1 MPYAPCPMPYAQ
13 SYLIFLRKAII
24 CHTSNFSDGVKT
36 MIASCLIPLTVC
48 LIAAVITTGTDRRT
62 LDGIPAPIAA
72 IIGVFSLIW
81 FVAACALPIK
91 LGLVLV
97 VLVWGKAYVQNIMLR
112 LG

>member
-1 MPYAPCPMPYAQ
+1 
-13 SYLIFLRKAII
+13 
-24 CHTSNFSDGVKT
+24 
-36 MIASCLIPLTVC
+36 
-48 LIAAVITTGTDRRT
+48 
-62 LDGIPAPIAA
+62 
-72 IIGVFSLIW
+72 VFSLIW